1 MSKTKDIVIDQANAA
16 AGNGIVV
23 TVEQVDLRRVTKAE
37 LHARASQMSDKA
49 RDLSQKLQEAYTEI
63 ATLKET
69 ASDIMNGQSVL
80 AKSAADAQATIAA
93 HEKTIADLEAKVKD
107 LSQWPAIAHEMA
119 RNNTR
124 LVATVDN
131 MAKAAA
137 GLVPPAVMQ
146 AVNR

>member
-1 MSKTKDIVIDQANAA
+1 MCINSCLMPEPLQSNGR
-16 AGNGIVV
+16 AGHN
-23 TVEQVDLRRVTKAE
+23 TTN
-37 LHARASQMSDKA
+37 M
-49 RDLSQKLQEAYTEI
+49 RDLKHTSKDQLAGE
-63 ATLKET
+63 LKEAVDRVRELERT
-69 ASDIMNGQSVL
+69 KVDQDALLVVL
-80 AKSAADAQATIAA
+80 EGKDATIAA

-124 LVATVDN
+124 LTGTLDN